1 MEEKD
6 YVASFE
12 VNNTLIF
19 MSNLSFLVTGYP
31 PSQCNIIQ
39 IVAFF
44 MNLIVLTLIYLRQD
58 CGRGKMIVVDTV

>member
-19 MSNLSFLVTGYP
+19 MSKHSFLVLGWQFDTGYP

-44 MNLIVLTLIYLRQD
+44 YEP
-58 CGRGKMIVVDTV
+58 TVCV